1 MPVNGYPRLKSYLV
15 ENKIKQGVIAELLNM
30 SYVKFNTILNGKR
43 NADFLMSEIVL
54 LARHFK
60 WDKDDI
66 DRIFFSQNVA

>member
-15 ENKIKQGVIAELLNM
+15 ENNIKQGEIANLLNM

-43 NADFLMSEIVL
+43 NADFQMSEIIL

-66 DRIFFSQNVA
+66 DRIFFNQCVA